1 MTEEELYDEELEET
15 DASSYLK
22 NKISKEAE
30 KMLIKAAESGGEDSK
45 TKYIPTGNVGADL
58 AFSDGQGLPKGAS
71 ILLWAEPGCGKTTL
85 IVDIALRLLK
95 MHKKKKVPFKV
106 LYLAVEGSRQLLY
119 SMGAGP
125 YIESKDFFYVEQP
138 LTWQNVE
145 VFYDAVL
152 KGHPL
157 YKDVKMIV
165 IDSVQNVLSKAN
177 LEKSVQDGDFGT
189 RSKERTNF
197 YSKYL
202 PLCKSL
208 GVTNFLVSQVRQRQ
222 DAGLYDDKQKA
233 AASWGDRHNVD
244 IILKC
249 SRRTS
254 QDDKIEVKTV
264 FGTYTDSNKFILT
277 LSSKGQ
283 DCKNR
288 YIPGNKSEIL
298 IEQGVG
304 AHNEY
309 ALKKMLTSNKLLI
322 QKGSWYLFNEQL
334 CSALKIEAKNL
345 RGTDVDQIIIDKEVE
360 IIKFLKDAECYCIK
374 PVLAN
379 KAKEEKAKA
388 EKAK

>member
-1 MTEEELYDEELEET
+1 MTEELYDITSYDEELEES

-30 KMLIKAAESGGEDSK
+30 KMLLRVAEGGGEESK
-45 TKYIPTGNVGADL
+45 PKYIPTGNVGADL
-58 AFSDGQGLPKGAS
+58 AFSDGKGLPKGSS

-106 LYLAVEGSRQLLY
+106 LYLAVEGSRQLMY
-119 SMGAGP
+119 SMGVGP
-125 YIESKDFFYVEQP
+125 FIESKDFFYVEQP

-157 YKDVKMIV
+157 YKDVKLIV

-177 LEKSVQDGDFGT
+177 LEKSCQDGDFGT
-189 RSKERTNF
+189 RSKERSNF

-202 PLCKSL
+202 PLCKSF
-208 GVTNFLVSQVRQRQ
+208 GITNFLVSQVRQRQ
-222 DAGLYDDKQKA
+222 DAALFEDKQKA

-249 SRRTS
+249 SRRVS
-254 QDDKIEVKTV
+254 QNDKITVNTV
-264 FGTYTDSNKFILT
+264 FGSYIDSNKFILT
-277 LSSKGQ
+277 LNSKGQ

-288 YIPGNKSEIL
+288 YFAGNKSEIL

-309 ALKKMLTSNKLLI
+309 VLRKILIANDLLI
-322 QKGSWYLFNEQL
+322 QKGGWLSFNEDL
-334 CSALKIEAKNL
+334 CELLKVEPKKLRNDEADK
-345 RGTDVDQIIIDKEVE
+345 IIIEKENE
-360 IIKFLKDAECYCIK
+360 IIKFLKNADCYCVEPK
-374 PVLAN
+374 LGS
-379 KAKEEKAKA
+379 KAKNS
-388 EKAK
+388 